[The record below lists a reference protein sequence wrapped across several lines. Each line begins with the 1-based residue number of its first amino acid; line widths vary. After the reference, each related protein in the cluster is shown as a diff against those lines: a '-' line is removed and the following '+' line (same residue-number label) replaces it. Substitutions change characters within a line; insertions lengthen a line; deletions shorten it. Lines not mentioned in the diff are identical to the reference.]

1 MFFIIDNYK
10 KIFFVIFIL
19 LKLLHQGKV
28 KDVYYNSNNNENKN
42 TLLFVFSDRIS
53 AFDVKM
59 KQEVPKKGEILCKFA
74 KFWFDNLNVEHHMIK
89 TIDANKMLVEHLSM
103 IPIECVVRGYFYGS
117 LVDRYTNNKIDWKNS
132 QDFQILSHNFDPVI
146 ASKLSEPL
154 FDPST
159 KSLDHD
165 IPISKNEVISSNILS
180 KNDFD
185 FLKNKSIE
193 LYLKMGKIV
202 NLAGFLLA
210 DVKFEFGF
218 NRKGVIVL
226 GDSLG
231 PDEYRIW
238 KNDYYQ
244 KGSIQ
249 ESYDKQILRDWL
261 TTMGF
266 KKEIDESKSYNKK
279 PAPPQLP
286 SSLIEKISKRYI
298 LAYEM
303 ITGDK
308 IR

>member
-1 MFFIIDNYK
+1 
-10 KIFFVIFIL
+10 

-28 KDVYYNSNNNENKN
+28 KDVYYEDDNDNNN
-42 TLLFVFSDRIS
+42 LVFVFSDRIS
-53 AFDVKM
+53 AFDVNM
-59 KQEVPKKGEILCKFA
+59 NQEVPKKGEILCKFA
-74 KFWFDNLNVEHHMIK
+74 KFWFDNLDVENHFIK
-89 TIDANKMLVEHLSM
+89 TIDSNKMLVEHLSM

-117 LVDRYTNNKIDWKNS
+117 LVDRYNNNKLDMKNS
-132 QDFQILSHNFDPVI
+132 QDFEILSHNFDPVI

-154 FDPST
+154 FDPTT

-165 IPISKNEVISSNILS
+165 GPISKNEIISSNILS
-180 KNDFD
+180 NNDFV

-193 LYLKMGKIV
+193 LYLKMTKIIG
-202 NLAGFLLA
+202 LAGFLIA

-218 NRKGVIVL
+218 NRKGEIIL

-238 KNDYYQ
+238 KSGDYK
-244 KGSIQ
+244 KGYIQ

-261 TTMGF
+261 TTIGF
-266 KKEIDESKSYNKK
+266 KKKVNDYKSANTK
-279 PAPPQLP
+279 PEPPQLP
-286 SSLIEKISKRYI
+286 SSLINKISKRYI

-308 IR
+308 IK

>member
-1 MFFIIDNYK
+1 
-10 KIFFVIFIL
+10 

-28 KDVYYNSNNNENKN
+28 KDVYYEDDNNNNN
-42 TLLFVFSDRIS
+42 LLFVFSDRIS
-53 AFDVKM
+53 AFDVNM
-59 KQEVPKKGEILCKFA
+59 NQEVPKKGEILCKFA
-74 KFWFDNLNVEHHMIK
+74 KFWFDNLDVENHFIK
-89 TIDANKMLVEHLSM
+89 TIDSNKMLVEHLSM
-103 IPIECVVRGYFYGS
+103 IPIECIVRGYFYGS
-117 LVDRYTNNKIDWKNS
+117 LVDRYNNNKLDMKNS
-132 QDFQILSHNFDPVI
+132 QDFEILSHNFDPVI

-154 FDPST
+154 FDPTT

-165 IPISKNEVISSNILS
+165 GPISKNEIISSNILS
-180 KNDFD
+180 NNDFV

-193 LYLKMGKIV
+193 LYLKMTKIIG
-202 NLAGFLLA
+202 LAGFLIA

-218 NRKGVIVL
+218 NRKGAIIL

-238 KNDYYQ
+238 KSGDYK
-244 KGSIQ
+244 KGYIQ

-261 TTMGF
+261 TTIGF
-266 KKEIDESKSYNKK
+266 KKKVNDYKSANTK
-279 PAPPQLP
+279 PEPPQLP
-286 SSLIEKISKRYI
+286 SSLINKISKRYI

>member
-1 MFFIIDNYK
+1 M
-10 KIFFVIFIL
+10 
-19 LKLLHQGKV
+19 HQGKV
-28 KDVYYNSNNNENKN
+28 KDVYYYDDNNNNN
-42 TLLFVFSDRIS
+42 LVFVFSDRIS
-53 AFDVKM
+53 AFDVNM
-59 KQEVPKKGEILCKFA
+59 NQEVPQKGETLCKFA
-74 KFWFDNLNVEHHMIK
+74 KFWFDNLDVENHFIK
-89 TIDANKMLVEHLSM
+89 TIDSNKMLVEHLSM

-117 LVDRYTNNKIDWKNS
+117 LVDRYNNNKLDMKNS
-132 QDFQILSHNFDPVI
+132 QDFEILSHNFDPVI

-154 FDPST
+154 FDPTT

-165 IPISKNEVISSNILS
+165 VPISKNEIISSNILS
-180 KNDFD
+180 NNDFV

-193 LYLKMGKIV
+193 LYLKMTKIIG
-202 NLAGFLLA
+202 LTGFLIA

-218 NRKGVIVL
+218 NRKGAIIL

-238 KNDYYQ
+238 QSGDYK
-244 KGSIQ
+244 KGYIQ

-261 TTMGF
+261 TTIGF
-266 KKEIDESKSYNKK
+266 KKKVNDYKSANTK
-279 PAPPQLP
+279 PEPPQLP
-286 SSLIEKISKRYI
+286 SSLINKISKRYI

>member
-1 MFFIIDNYK
+1 
-10 KIFFVIFIL
+10 

-28 KDVYYNSNNNENKN
+28 KDVYYDDNNNNN

-53 AFDVKM
+53 AFDVNM
-59 KQEVPKKGEILCKFA
+59 KQNVPKKGEILCKFA
-74 KFWFDNLNVEHHMIK
+74 KFWFDKLDVENHLIK
-89 TIDANKMLVEHLSM
+89 TIDSNKMLVEHLTM

-117 LVDRYTNNKIDWKNS
+117 LVDRYNNNKLDMKNS
-132 QDFQILSHNFDPVI
+132 QDFEILFHNFDPVI

-154 FDPST
+154 FDPTT

-165 IPISKNEVISSNILS
+165 VPISKNEIISSNILS
-180 KNDFD
+180 NNDFN

-193 LYLKMGKIV
+193 LYLKMSKII
-202 NLAGFLLA
+202 NLAGFLIA

-218 NRKGVIVL
+218 NKKGAIIL

-238 KNDYYQ
+238 KSRDYE

-261 TTMGF
+261 TTIGF
-266 KKEIDESKSYNKK
+266 KKKVNDYKSANTK
-279 PAPPQLP
+279 PEPPQLP
-286 SSLIEKISKRYI
+286 SSLIKKISKRYI

-308 IR
+308 IQ

>member
-1 MFFIIDNYK
+1 
-10 KIFFVIFIL
+10 

-28 KDVYYNSNNNENKN
+28 KDVYYEDDNDNNN
-42 TLLFVFSDRIS
+42 LVFVFSDRIS
-53 AFDVKM
+53 AFDVNM
-59 KQEVPKKGEILCKFA
+59 NQEVPKKGEILCKFA
-74 KFWFDNLNVEHHMIK
+74 KFWFDNLDVENHFIK
-89 TIDANKMLVEHLSM
+89 TIDSNKMLVEHLSM

-117 LVDRYTNNKIDWKNS
+117 LVDRYNNNKLDMKNS
-132 QDFQILSHNFDPVI
+132 QDFEILSHNFDPVI

-154 FDPST
+154 FDPTT

-165 IPISKNEVISSNILS
+165 GPISKNEIISSHILS
-180 KNDFD
+180 NNDFV

-193 LYLKMGKIV
+193 LYLKMTKIIG
-202 NLAGFLLA
+202 LAGFLIA

-218 NRKGVIVL
+218 NRKGAIIL

-238 KNDYYQ
+238 KSGDYK
-244 KGSIQ
+244 KGYIQ

-261 TTMGF
+261 TTIGF
-266 KKEIDESKSYNKK
+266 KKKVNDYKSANTK
-279 PAPPQLP
+279 PEPPQLP
-286 SSLIEKISKRYI
+286 SSLINKISKRYI

-308 IR
+308 IW

>member
-1 MFFIIDNYK
+1 
-10 KIFFVIFIL
+10 

-28 KDVYYNSNNNENKN
+28 KDVYYDDNNNNN
-42 TLLFVFSDRIS
+42 NLVFVFSDRIS
-53 AFDVKM
+53 AFDVNM

-74 KFWFDNLNVEHHMIK
+74 KFWFDNLDVENHFIK
-89 TIDANKMLVEHLSM
+89 TIDSNKMLVEHLSM
-103 IPIECVVRGYFYGS
+103 IPIEFVVRGYFYGS
-117 LVDRYTNNKIDWKNS
+117 LVDRYNNNKLDMKYS
-132 QDFQILSHNFDPVI
+132 KEFEILSHNFDPVI

-154 FDPST
+154 FDPTT

-165 IPISKNEVISSNILS
+165 VPISKNEIISSNILS
-180 KNDFD
+180 NNDFV

-193 LYLKMGKIV
+193 LYLKMNKIIS
-202 NLAGFLLA
+202 LAGFLIA

-218 NRKGVIVL
+218 NRKGAIIL

-238 KNDYYQ
+238 KSRDYK
-244 KGSIQ
+244 KGCIQ

-261 TTMGF
+261 TTIGF
-266 KKEIDESKSYNKK
+266 KKKVNDYKSTNTK
-279 PAPPQLP
+279 PEPPHLP
-286 SSLIEKISKRYI
+286 SSLINKISQRYI

-308 IR
+308 IT

>member
-1 MFFIIDNYK
+1 
-10 KIFFVIFIL
+10 

-28 KDVYYNSNNNENKN
+28 KDVYYDDDNDNNN
-42 TLLFVFSDRIS
+42 LVFVFSDRIS
-53 AFDVKM
+53 AFDVNM
-59 KQEVPKKGEILCKFA
+59 NQEVPKKGETLCKFA
-74 KFWFDNLNVEHHMIK
+74 KFWFDNLDVENHFIK
-89 TIDANKMLVEHLSM
+89 TIDSNKMLVEHLSM

-117 LVDRYTNNKIDWKNS
+117 LVDRYNNNKLDMKNS
-132 QDFQILSHNFDPVI
+132 QDFEILSHNFDPVI

-154 FDPST
+154 FDPTT

-165 IPISKNEVISSNILS
+165 VPISKNEIISSNILS
-180 KNDFD
+180 NNDFV

-193 LYLKMGKIV
+193 LYLKMTKIIG
-202 NLAGFLLA
+202 LAGFLIA

-218 NRKGVIVL
+218 NRKGAIIL

-238 KNDYYQ
+238 KSGDYK
-244 KGSIQ
+244 KGYLQ

-261 TTMGF
+261 TTIGF
-266 KKEIDESKSYNKK
+266 KKKVNESSNTK
-279 PAPPQLP
+279 PEPPQLP
-286 SSLIEKISKRYI
+286 SSLINKISKRYI

>member
-1 MFFIIDNYK
+1 M
-10 KIFFVIFIL
+10 
-19 LKLLHQGKV
+19 HQGKV
-28 KDVYYNSNNNENKN
+28 KDVYYEDDNDNNN
-42 TLLFVFSDRIS
+42 LVFVFSDRIS
-53 AFDVKM
+53 AFDVNM
-59 KQEVPKKGEILCKFA
+59 NQEVPKKGEILCKFA
-74 KFWFDNLNVEHHMIK
+74 KFWFDNLDVENHFIK
-89 TIDANKMLVEHLSM
+89 TIDSNKMLVEHLSM

-117 LVDRYTNNKIDWKNS
+117 LVDRYNNNKLDMKNS
-132 QDFQILSHNFDPVI
+132 QDFEILSHNFDPVI

-154 FDPST
+154 FDPTT

-165 IPISKNEVISSNILS
+165 GPISKNEIISSNILS
-180 KNDFD
+180 NNDFV

-193 LYLKMGKIV
+193 LYLKMTKIIG
-202 NLAGFLLA
+202 LAGFLIA

-218 NRKGVIVL
+218 NRKGEIIL

-238 KNDYYQ
+238 KSGDYK
-244 KGSIQ
+244 KGYIQ

-261 TTMGF
+261 TTIGF
-266 KKEIDESKSYNKK
+266 KKKVNDYKSANTK
-279 PAPPQLP
+279 PEPPQLP
-286 SSLIEKISKRYI
+286 SSLINKISKRYI

>member
-1 MFFIIDNYK
+1 
-10 KIFFVIFIL
+10 
-19 LKLLHQGKV
+19 V
-28 KDVYYNSNNNENKN
+28 KDVYYDDDNDNNN
-42 TLLFVFSDRIS
+42 LVFVFSDRIS
-53 AFDVKM
+53 AFDVNM
-59 KQEVPKKGEILCKFA
+59 HQEVPKKGETLCKFA
-74 KFWFDNLNVEHHMIK
+74 KFWFDNLDVENHFIK
-89 TIDANKMLVEHLSM
+89 TIDSNKMLVEHLSM

-117 LVDRYTNNKIDWKNS
+117 LVDRYNNNKLDMKNS
-132 QDFQILSHNFDPVI
+132 QDFEILSHNFDPVI

-154 FDPST
+154 FDPTT

-165 IPISKNEVISSNILS
+165 VPISKNEIISSNILS
-180 KNDFD
+180 NNDFV

-193 LYLKMGKIV
+193 LYLKMTKIIG
-202 NLAGFLLA
+202 LAGFLIA

-218 NRKGVIVL
+218 NRKGAIIL

-238 KNDYYQ
+238 KSGDYK
-244 KGSIQ
+244 KGYLQ

-261 TTMGF
+261 TTIGF
-266 KKEIDESKSYNKK
+266 KKKVNEYKSSNTK
-279 PAPPQLP
+279 PEPPQLP
-286 SSLIEKISKRYI
+286 SSLINKISKRYI

>member
-1 MFFIIDNYK
+1 
-10 KIFFVIFIL
+10 

-28 KDVYYNSNNNENKN
+28 KDVYYDDNNNNN
-42 TLLFVFSDRIS
+42 NLVFVFSDRIS
-53 AFDVKM
+53 AFDVNM
-59 KQEVPKKGEILCKFA
+59 NQEVPKKGEILCKFA
-74 KFWFDNLNVEHHMIK
+74 KFWFDNLDVENHFIK
-89 TIDANKMLVEHLSM
+89 TIDSNKMLVEHLSM

-117 LVDRYTNNKIDWKNS
+117 LVDRYNNNKLDMKNS
-132 QDFQILSHNFDPVI
+132 QDFEILSHNFDPVI

-154 FDPST
+154 FDPTT

-165 IPISKNEVISSNILS
+165 VPISKNEIISSKILS
-180 KNDFD
+180 NNDFV

-193 LYLKMGKIV
+193 LYLKMSQIIG
-202 NLAGFLLA
+202 LAGFLMA

-218 NRKGVIVL
+218 NRKGAIIL

-238 KNDYYQ
+238 KSGDYK
-244 KGSIQ
+244 KGYIQ

-261 TTMGF
+261 TTIGF
-266 KKEIDESKSYNKK
+266 KKKVNDYKSANTK
-279 PAPPQLP
+279 PEPPQLP
-286 SSLIEKISKRYI
+286 SSLINKISKRYI

-308 IR
+308 IK